1 LGAVNLFGQA
11 WLSPKG
17 EGTLSLSYQY
27 ILVRNHYFST
37 GVPEDVGHVFS
48 HAMTM
53 DVDYSLTDKLALR
66 VAIPFVAAKYTGQK
80 PHQLPA
86 DDGTYHS
93 TFQDFA
99 IDLRYQVTKRRIVL
113 APFFRAVIPSNG
125 YTYFAHSAVGR
136 DLREYQ
142 TGMNFGRRLNPVLPK
157 AYLQARYSYAF
168 VERIVGIAP
177 NRSAVEA
184 QLGYFVSRRLSVMG
198 QGQWMHTHAG
208 VDHLF
213 GVYHG
218 GLPDDLYPH
227 HDQIGKASLLD
238 LGGGAA
244 YSVNRALVVF
254 LSLGHSMEGRNTHA
268 HAAVLTVG
276 FSRSFGG
283 LFEGKSALAR
293 TNEQPELQ
301 RAVVCTCVK
310 TK

>member
-1 LGAVNLFGQA
+1 
-11 WLSPKG
+11 
-17 EGTLSLSYQY
+17 LSYQF

-37 GVPEDVGHVFS
+37 GVPENVGHVLS

-53 DVDYSLTDKLALR
+53 DVDYSLTNRLAVR
-66 VAIPFVAAKYTGQK
+66 AVIPFVAAKYTGTK

-93 TFQDFA
+93 TFQDLL
-99 IDLRYQVTKRRIVL
+99 IDLRYQLTKGRIAL
-113 APFFRAVIPSNG
+113 TPFFRAVVPSHS

-136 DLREYQ
+136 DVHEYH
-142 TGMNFGRRLNPVLPK
+142 TGITFGRRLNPVLPK

-168 VERIVGIAP
+168 VEQILGIAP
-177 NRSAVEA
+177 NRSDVEA
-184 QLGYFVSRRLSVMG
+184 QLGYFVSRRLSIIG

-213 GVYHG
+213 GVYHS

-244 YSVNRALVVF
+244 YAVNRSLVAF
-254 LSLGHSMEGRNTHA
+254 FALGHSMEGRNTHA

-276 FSRSFGG
+276 ISRSFGAG
-283 LFEGKSALAR
+283 SDGKTALAH
-293 TNEQPELQ
+293 TTGQPEPQ
-301 RAVVCTCVK
+301 RAAVCTCVK